1 VAFQPKSRSRKPQ
14 TEEEI
19 QAVSVGERKR
29 LDGTVQLAPYDP
41 QWPAIYSRAAQRI
54 RDVLGGQVISL
65 EHVGSTSVP
74 GLSAKPIIDMVL
86 TVNDSSAEELY
97 VTPLE
102 EHSYVLIVREADW
115 YEHRMLKLPSKDGN
129 LHVFSS
135 GCEEVDRMLS
145 FRDRLRRDD
154 ADRRLYEKR
163 KHKLAAREWKYV
175 QNYADAK
182 SEIVETI
189 LSRAGGS
196 LSKGPGTPG

>member
-1 VAFQPKSRSRKPQ
+1 MALQPKSRVRVPQ

-19 QAVSVGERKR
+19 QAASVGERKR

-74 GLSAKPIIDMVL
+74 GLFPKPIIDMVL
-86 TVNDSSAEELY
+86 TVTDSSAEELY
-97 VTPLE
+97 VPPLE
-102 EHSYVLIVREADW
+102 EHGYVLMVREADW

-135 GCEEVDRMLS
+135 GCEEVDRMLR
-145 FRDRLRRDD
+145 FRDRLREDD
-154 ADRRLYEKR
+154 VDRRLYEKK
-163 KHKLAAREWKYV
+163 KHKLAARRWKYV

-189 LSRAGGS
+189 LSRADKS
-196 LSKGPGTPG
+196 RSKDPGTPG